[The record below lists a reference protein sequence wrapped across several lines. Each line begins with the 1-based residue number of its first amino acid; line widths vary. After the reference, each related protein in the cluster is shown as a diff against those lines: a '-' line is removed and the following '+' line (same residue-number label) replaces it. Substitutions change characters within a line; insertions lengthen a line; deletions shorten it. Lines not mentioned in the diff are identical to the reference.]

1 MCSLLAL
8 EPETDPEP
16 EPVAGLLRQLLHP
29 VAHPALGIASF
40 FNMFIDFNRADR
52 AISAISAIAIRR
64 FKLIGKKAH
73 TL

>member
-1 MCSLLAL
+1 MMCSLLAL

-52 AISAISAIAIRR
+52 AISAIAIRR

>member
-8 EPETDPEP
+8 EPDPEP

-29 VAHPALGIASF
+29 VAHPATGVASF
-40 FNMFIDFNRADR
+40 FSMFIDFNRVDR
-52 AISAISAIAIRR
+52 AIRAIAIRR